1 VGASFF
7 GEILQ
12 PQGGVGGVGAVPGAN
27 GGTGNGTGP
36 GGKLVSGDLDASLAN
51 LTSNLNLGAG
61 QAKQFKADQQT
72 KGPPMGSRM
81 LAPTSNNNLTST
93 SGFNAANQN
102 TMAHPFF

>member
-1 VGASFF
+1 MNFRKTRHKILKKLTLFFLLNIGVGASFF

-61 QAKQFKADQQT
+61 QAK
-72 KGPPMGSRM
+72 
-81 LAPTSNNNLTST
+81 
-93 SGFNAANQN
+93 
-102 TMAHPFF
+102 

>member
-1 VGASFF
+1 
-7 GEILQ
+7 LQ

-61 QAKQFKADQQT
+61 QAKNFKADHQT

-81 LAPTSNNNLTST
+81 LAPTSNNNINTAT
-93 SGFNAANQN
+93 TPGFNAANSS
-102 TMAHPFF
+102 MAPSFF